1 MGKYSNKGVK
11 RPRDY
16 WPTVDPDAFEPLVPY
31 VIGRTYAEPCYGG
44 GHLEDGLADIAI
56 CRWRS
61 DLEPQVKGIT
71 SCDATTLT
79 KKDLKDCELIVT
91 NPPYNWKMLQP
102 LLDHLP
108 ALKPTWLLL
117 PADFMHNKRSA
128 PYILNCSLIVAVR
141 RLYWW
146 LGEDGDPA
154 QNGIKGKDNYCW
166 YLFHD
171 SIQDQTNFIPR
182 L

>member
-1 MGKYSNKGVK
+1 MGKRSNKGVI

-16 WPTVDPDAFEPLVPY
+16 WPTVDPDAFIPLVPF
-31 VIGRTYAEPCYGG
+31 IRGMAYAEPCYGAG
-44 GHLEDGLADIAI
+44 DLEDGFRETAI

-61 DLEPQVKGIT
+61 DIEPQVRGVVQQ
-71 SCDATTLT
+71 DATTLT
-79 KKDLKDCELIVT
+79 KEDLQDCNLIVT
-91 NPPYNWKMLQP
+91 NPPFSWEMLKP

-108 ALKPTWLLL
+108 TLKPTWLLL

-128 PYILNCSLIVAVR
+128 PYILNCSTIVAVR

-146 LGEDGDPA
+146 LGDDGNPT

-171 SIQDQTNFIPR
+171 SPQDYTKFIPR